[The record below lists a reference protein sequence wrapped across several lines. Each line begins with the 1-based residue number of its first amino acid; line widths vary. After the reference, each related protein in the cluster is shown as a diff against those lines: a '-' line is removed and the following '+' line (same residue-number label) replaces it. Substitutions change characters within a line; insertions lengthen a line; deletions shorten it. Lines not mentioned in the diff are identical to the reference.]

1 MDTNV
6 QSTIDYPHPNT
17 YRSASEIAKDMAEI
31 VRSIREMEDRL
42 SLRDLLVET
51 LYRSPTVPERDG
63 IIKLQN
69 ALLDARDALSGIG
82 ALRQDLLLLEQELE
96 VYRCHRV

>member
-1 MDTNV
+1 M
-6 QSTIDYPHPNT
+6 QARIDYPHPNT
-17 YRSASEIAKDMAEI
+17 YRSPDEIARDMAGI

-51 LYRSPTVPERDG
+51 LYRSLPLTDREAIV
-63 IIKLQN
+63 KLQ
-69 ALLDARDALSGIG
+69 DALSDAKDALAGIG
-82 ALRQDLLLLEQELE
+82 ALREDLCLLEEELE